1 MIAVT
6 IGIGEAYK
14 KLAEHAARAVH
25 EMTGLKTLI
34 LDDQH
39 FTRSGLPHPHHLKL
53 RLFDLVN
60 DDTIMFFDSDM
71 VCLNA
76 WNPQR
81 FAKADSVVAVVERP
95 VPTILRICQAW
106 DIPWHEY
113 FNAGLMILNRRSHHD
128 WLRETERFVMT
139 NEKFREYDP
148 YDQAALN
155 ITRYRG
161 GLKLELLDRRYNWV
175 GFGAGKL
182 CFEVPVFMAHG
193 LKDGDRFANMDFF
206 EARSKP
212 PFDWQIQIDEKE
224 MDRLKNRKIRIKDG
238 RREKSLFLN
247 SDGTIGPPFYP
258 GMGCYWFTPK
268 RSATHSMAIA
278 SQKEMV
284 EEFTRVDENAW
295 ESVQE
300 LRPVRH

>member
-14 KLAEHAARAVH
+14 KLAEHAAQAVH

-71 VCLNA
+71 
-76 WNPQR
+76 
-81 FAKADSVVAVVERP
+81 
-95 VPTILRICQAW
+95 
-106 DIPWHEY
+106 
-113 FNAGLMILNRRSHHD
+113 
-128 WLRETERFVMT
+128 
-139 NEKFREYDP
+139 
-148 YDQAALN
+148 
-155 ITRYRG
+155 
-161 GLKLELLDRRYNWV
+161 
-175 GFGAGKL
+175 
-182 CFEVPVFMAHG
+182 
-193 LKDGDRFANMDFF
+193 DFF
-206 EARSKP
+206 EGRSKP

-224 MDRLKNRKIRIKDG
+224 MDRLKNQKIRVKDG
-238 RREKSLFLN
+238 RREKSLLLN

-258 GMGCYWFTPK
+258 GMGCYWFTRK
-268 RSATHSMAIA
+268 RSATPGLTIA
-278 SQKEMV
+278 SQKEML

-300 LRPVRH
+300 LRPARH